1 MKIGYENTD
10 KKIEIEIYDL
20 KFEIS
25 NVEKLKEYEDIKDD
39 DLNGLEKMIEIVLG
53 EGSVQKIN
61 EKRLKDGYKEMNST
75 IALNMLSEISSI
87 YIKEYAN
94 KIIEPI
100 HKAYNEMNKYSVK
113 RQNYNNRGKRYGR
126 Y

>member
-39 DLNGLEKMIEIVLG
+39 DLNGLEKMIELVLG

-61 EKRLKDGYKEMNST
+61 EKRLKDGYKEMDST

-87 YIKEYAN
+87 YIKEYTN

>member
-61 EKRLKDGYKEMNST
+61 EKRLKDGYKEMDST